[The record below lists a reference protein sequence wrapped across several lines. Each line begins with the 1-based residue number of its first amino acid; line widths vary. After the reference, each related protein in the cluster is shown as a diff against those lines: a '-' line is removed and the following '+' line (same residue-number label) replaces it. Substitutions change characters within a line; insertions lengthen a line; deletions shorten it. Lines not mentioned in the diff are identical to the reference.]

1 MSKFGSTEKCIVCT
15 KTVYPNERLAADERI
30 FHKACFRC
38 TVCNNALKLGNYA
51 SMESK
56 SYCKVCFKKLFFSK
70 GNYSEGFGKLK
81 PQHQHEFNKTGVLP
95 GTAAPADDVA
105 PTTADSAS
113 PATVETVEQTPVEAT
128 V

>member
-1 MSKFGSTEKCIVCT
+1 MSRFGSTEKCIVCT
-15 KTVYPNERLAADERI
+15 KTVYPNDKLAADERI

-56 SYCKVCFKKLFFSK
+56 SYCKPCFKKLFFSK

-81 PQHQHEFNKTGVLP
+81 PQHQHEFNKTGALP
-95 GTAAPADDVA
+95 GGPAPAD
-105 PTTADSAS
+105 TADAA
-113 PATVETVEQTPVEAT
+113 PVEESTPIEPEQPTPIEAT